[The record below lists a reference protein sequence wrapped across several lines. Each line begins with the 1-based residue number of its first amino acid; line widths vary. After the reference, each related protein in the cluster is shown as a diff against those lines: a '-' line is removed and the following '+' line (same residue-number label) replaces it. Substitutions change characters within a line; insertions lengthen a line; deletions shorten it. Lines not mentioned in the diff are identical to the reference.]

1 MQSLCEQIRRH
12 CTISE
17 TPLRGGVAI
26 KIYAIA
32 HGIGP
37 AARGSWLVQLIRFE
51 GNLVWKAG
59 AYNLD
64 DVRLYINRQNLP
76 NFSFQE
82 DWKVA
87 KKQLIKNGYPLLDH
101 YDFSYIPFKEEHL
114 NEDKRN

>member
-1 MQSLCEQIRRH
+1 MQSLCEQVRRH

-17 TPLRGGVAI
+17 TPLRGGVTI

-37 AARGSWLVQLIRFE
+37 AARGSWLVHLIRFE
-51 GNLVWKAG
+51 DNLVWRAG
-59 AYNLD
+59 YFHD
-64 DVRLYINRQNLP
+64 DVQINRQNLP

-87 KKQLIKNGYPLLDH
+87 RKSQPNFPDH

-114 NEDKRN
+114 NEDK